1 MARWSPTVR
10 PYGESALG
18 GFLQSAQGGFL
29 AGQQNKRANRTVTD
43 MEKRTDIYAEAEKRR
58 AEMEA
63 LQRALMAASGYNQY
77 GLLLEPQNVG
87 QASTQQAPK
96 GAGTTLPNV
105 GSMPTLQGESSEME
119 LPFGS
124 QGIVPGP
131 VASNLAPGDARIRL
145 PGGGSMVANPNQSP
159 AALALEER
167 AASERARQ
175 EAEIGRLAQ
184 LYGGIP
190 GMDPTRAELMA
201 RGKEAFTPT
210 WMEEGYGS
218 QAEYL
223 QGTESENL
231 RNPAYMAEEFR
242 AGVRGGDHP
251 LHSSYREQP
260 TEAGVGAARYLQE
273 AAFSA
278 RANQYLQQTNP
289 ATGLPYTRQEA
300 YNATVADFGGA
311 ILSPRDMATEATLG
325 TQDADR
331 LGRAFGTMGGNE
343 AVTMFQDFRAK
354 YGEAM
359 SDDQVRDLVLQEVSR
374 QGGDVEAADRALT
387 RWFDLGSTNVMEQ
400 LKRQYA
406 QDILE

>member
-10 PYGESALG
+10 PYVPDEVANIQNSIGQMYG
-18 GFLQSAQGGFL
+18 MY
-29 AGQQNKRANRTVTD
+29 AGNRRMAD
-43 MEKRTDIYAEAEKRR
+43 QEKRTDIYAEAEKRR

-63 LQRALMAASGYNQY
+63 IQRALMAAGGYNQY

-87 QASTQQAPK
+87 PASTQEARK
-96 GAGTTLPNV
+96 GAGSTLPNV
-105 GSMPTLQGESSEME
+105 GSMPTIQGESSEMQ
-119 LPFGS
+119 LPFGA

-175 EAEIGRLAQ
+175 EAETAHLSQ

-223 QGTESENL
+223 QGMESENL

-242 AGVRGGDHP
+242 AGERGREGHRI
-251 LHSSYREQP
+251 HSSYREQP

-325 TQDADR
+325 TVDADR
-331 LGRAFGTMGGNE
+331 LGRAFGTMGGND
-343 AVTMFQDFRAK
+343 AVAMFQDFRAK

-374 QGGDVEAADRALT
+374 QGGDVEMADQALT